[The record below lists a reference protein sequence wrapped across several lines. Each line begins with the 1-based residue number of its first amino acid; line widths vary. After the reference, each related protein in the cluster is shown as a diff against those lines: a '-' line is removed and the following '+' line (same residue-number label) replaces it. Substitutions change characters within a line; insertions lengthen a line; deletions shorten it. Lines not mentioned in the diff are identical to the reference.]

1 MAFEDKIDTD
11 LEDGNIF
18 IIEKNEDQEKM
29 MNKIEKI
36 KYTNKI
42 YKELE
47 NNKKK
52 IDWKNNILKM
62 N

>member
-1 MAFEDKIDTD
+1 
-11 LEDGNIF
+11 
-18 IIEKNEDQEKM
+18 M